1 MYYICNRSLKREFLG
16 VMWANQRRQ
25 LDEIRMQAKDYE
37 KIIDSFP
44 SDNIRTNAIKYLY
57 FKMKP
62 GAYMLPYFQQE

>member
-16 VMWANQRRQ
+16 VMWANYRRQ
-25 LDEIRMQAKDYE
+25 LEEIRVQAKDYE

-62 GAYMLPYFQQE
+62 GAYMLPYFQQD

>member
-1 MYYICNRSLKREFLG
+1 
-16 VMWANQRRQ
+16 MWANYRRQ
-25 LDEIRMQAKDYE
+25 LEEIRVQAKDYE

-62 GAYMLPYFQQE
+62 GAYMLPYFQQD